1 MYLINTQDATSMT
14 ARFRMADHLCLASVA
29 EAFKQGRR
37 IAGADSHGH
46 GAAVPASFESV
57 TGVQAWSP
65 PV

>member
-1 MYLINTQDATSMT
+1 MYLITTTDATSMT
-14 ARFRMADHLCLASVA
+14 ARFRMAALCSEPVA

-37 IAGADSHGH
+37 IAGAVSHGN
-46 GAAVPASFESV
+46 GAAVPASFQSV